1 MQDLTFGEQVK
12 IILSRKDMTI
22 KELAKKIEGRTGKKM
37 SRQNLTQRLGR
48 DNFQERDMRMIAEIL
63 GCPFYLNILDDS
75 IPAEKT
81 EDEAD
86 TIQRTE
92 NVPAAGREPA
102 ENGEAAQPREQ
113 ADTPADG
120 PAADKPAA
128 DEPAVSGT
136 KADTG
141 AGNVSDEPE
150 GDAADQNE
158 SGGMANERDI
168 TIGEL
173 VDIHKK
179 LDVLESAV
187 KGSGLDEGGAVP
199 DAQQSGEH
207 PGDQPAETPAEEP
220 LQREEALPDFSLENV
235 VSGTVSTVLNDQERI
250 RREAERRRQREQRRR
265 QQDPRIDRHS
275 LHRYPRDPV
284 CELPRNLPKR
294 PAGSF
299 IPVFFV
305 LFFPGSDCFPKS
317 LAHPAHVLYKLY
329 SNILKTALLKIR
341 DRG

>member
-81 EDEAD
+81 EDETD

-92 NVPAAGREPA
+92 NVPAAGTEPA
-102 ENGEAAQPREQ
+102 ENGETAQSE
-113 ADTPADG
+113 
-120 PAADKPAA
+120 
-128 DEPAVSGT
+128 T
-136 KADTG
+136 KEDAG
-141 AGNVSDEPE
+141 AGNAPAEPG
-150 GDAADQNE
+150 GDSADHNE

-207 PGDQPAETPAEEP
+207 PGDPPAETPA
-220 LQREEALPDFSLENV
+220 A
-235 VSGTVSTVLNDQERI
+235 SGTGLGQE
-250 RREAERRRQREQRRR
+250 
-265 QQDPRIDRHS
+265 H
-275 LHRYPRDPV
+275 
-284 CELPRNLPKR
+284 
-294 PAGSF
+294 PAGGAAGA
-299 IPVFFV
+299 PE
-305 LFFPGSDCFPKS
+305 KYQQ
-317 LAHPAHVLYKLY
+317 A
-329 SNILKTALLKIR
+329 
-341 DRG
+341 

>member
-173 VDIHKK
+173 VDIHRSEEHTSE
-179 LDVLESAV
+179 L
-187 KGSGLDEGGAVP
+187 
-199 DAQQSGEH
+199 QS
-207 PGDQPAETPAEEP
+207 P
-220 LQREEALPDFSLENV
+220 
-235 VSGTVSTVLNDQERI
+235 
-250 RREAERRRQREQRRR
+250 
-265 QQDPRIDRHS
+265 
-275 LHRYPRDPV
+275 
-284 CELPRNLPKR
+284 
-294 PAGSF
+294 
-299 IPVFFV
+299 
-305 LFFPGSDCFPKS
+305 
-317 LAHPAHVLYKLY
+317 
-329 SNILKTALLKIR
+329 
-341 DRG
+341 